1 MSGNAFL
8 FRYEGRE
15 KRLYWRKQERKWR
28 HMVQGV
34 SRQVIVVRSP
44 DPRLFEQAIF
54 IVKENAFGS
63 GVSADAVVQEAQRVA
78 RGYIRQN
85 TKTKGAKGALY
96 RLLYFLLGALLS
108 SGVWGTALFLAS
120 GICWDAQSARC
131 G

>member
-54 IVKENAFGS
+54 LVKENAFGS

-120 GICWDAQSARC
+120 GI
-131 G
+131 

>member
-85 TKTKGAKGALY
+85 TKTKGAKGAL
-96 RLLYFLLGALLS
+96 LS

-120 GICWDAQSARC
+120 GI
-131 G
+131 

>member
-54 IVKENAFGS
+54 IVKENA
-63 GVSADAVVQEAQRVA
+63 VVQEAQRVA

-85 TKTKGAKGALY
+85 TKTKGAKGTLY

-120 GICWDAQSARC
+120 GI
-131 G
+131 

>member
-54 IVKENAFGS
+54 ILTK
-63 GVSADAVVQEAQRVA
+63 Q
-78 RGYIRQN
+78 YISKKVHKKIFFRF
-85 TKTKGAKGALY
+85 
-96 RLLYFLLGALLS
+96 RPFLS
-108 SGVWGTALFLAS
+108 IPTITIRISFSKKHWNFK
-120 GICWDAQSARC
+120 
-131 G
+131 

>member
-54 IVKENAFGS
+54 IVRNDAFSQDGS

-85 TKTKGAKGALY
+85 TKTKGAKGTLY

-120 GICWDAQSARC
+120 GI
-131 G
+131 

>member
-1 MSGNAFL
+1 
-8 FRYEGRE
+8 
-15 KRLYWRKQERKWR
+15 
-28 HMVQGV
+28 MVQGV

-120 GICWDAQSARC
+120 CILWDEQSARC
-131 G
+131 VLQYAAAGACCCFLSGR